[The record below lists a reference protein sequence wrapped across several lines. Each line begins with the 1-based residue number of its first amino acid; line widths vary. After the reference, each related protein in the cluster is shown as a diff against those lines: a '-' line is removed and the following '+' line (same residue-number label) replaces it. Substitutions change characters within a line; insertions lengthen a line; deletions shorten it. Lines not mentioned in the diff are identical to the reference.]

1 MLKRTALV
9 VTLLAGAT
17 PALAQTPPP
26 DQNPSGGDQT
36 PPTPPTPP
44 DAPAAPTAPAAPAAP
59 DAPPHM
65 APVPNEP
72 PPPPPPE
79 AAHPMVHSKWDATLY
94 GFVEA
99 DSMYD
104 STQGLFESI
113 GNGALPRPHTYAGDH
128 GQMTYGAR
136 NSRFGIRLKAP
147 EFDHIKPSAQ
157 LEMDFLGN
165 QPGKPFDAT
174 GLVGEGAFFQNAT
187 VRYRHLNVKL
197 ETPVVDLLFG
207 QYWELF
213 GWQSYFHPSTVEIQ
227 GIPGQVY
234 SRTPQIRI
242 SKTIKSDAGVTV
254 DLAIAALRPPER
266 ASATPDGQAG
276 LKIAFDKL
284 KAWHTAGSTGTAL
297 DSAAVGVSV
306 VGRRFAEDEFA
317 AKPSN
322 QVTTDGYGLAVD
334 VLIPI
339 IPATKESHANALT
352 ITGEFAQGAG
362 IADLYTGLNF
372 GVAQPTLPNPGMAN
386 PAPTYTPDVDN
397 GLAMFRPNGELLAV
411 KVQSYNVGVQ
421 YYLPPSGRAF
431 VSLVYADINS
441 PNSIDFGSHAK
452 NWKDES
458 YLTGSLFF
466 DVTPAVRLGLE
477 ESLYDMT
484 FNDNVEAKNY
494 RTQFSAFFIF

>member
-1 MLKRTALV
+1 M
-9 VTLLAGAT
+9 
-17 PALAQTPPP
+17 PQT
-26 DQNPSGGDQT
+26 T
-36 PPTPPTPP
+36 
-44 DAPAAPTAPAAPAAP
+44 
-59 DAPPHM
+59 
-65 APVPNEP
+65 
-72 PPPPPPE
+72 PE
-79 AAHPMVHSKWDATLY
+79 APKAGPSLVTSKWDATLY

-99 DSMYD
+99 DTIYD

-113 GNGALPRPHTYAGDH
+113 GNGAIPRPHTYGGDH

-136 NSRFGIRLKAP
+136 NSRIGIKLKAP

-165 QPGKPFDAT
+165 QPGKPFDST
-174 GLVGEGAFFQNAT
+174 GLVSEGAFFQNPT
-187 VRYRHLNVKL
+187 FRYRHLNVKF
-197 ETPVVDLLFG
+197 ETPVVDFLFG

-213 GWQSYFHPSTVEIQ
+213 GWQSYFHPNTVEIQ

-254 DLAIAALRPPER
+254 DLAIAALRAPER
-266 ASATPDGQAG
+266 ASATPDAQAG
-276 LKIAFDKL
+276 LKIGFDKL
-284 KAWHTAGSTGTAL
+284 KAWHTGGAAGSGL

-322 QVTTDGYGLAVD
+322 QVTTDGYGIAVD
-334 VLIPI
+334 ALVPI

-352 ITGEFAQGAG
+352 VTGEFAQGAG

-372 GVAQPTLPNPGMAN
+372 GVSNPALPNPKMAN
-386 PAPTYTPDVDN
+386 PAPAYTPDTDP
-397 GLAMFRPNGELLAV
+397 GLAMFNAAGDLLAV
-411 KVQSYNVGVQ
+411 KVQSYLFGAQ
-421 YYLPPSGRAF
+421 YYLPPTGRVF
-431 VSLVYADINS
+431 LSVVYGDIS
-441 PNSIDFGSHAK
+441 SANSIDFGSHAK
-452 NWKDES
+452 NWKEES
-458 YLTGSLFF
+458 YLTGALSF

-494 RTQFSAFFIF
+494 RTQLSAFFIF